1 MIGIPRVHTADPGSL
16 VIGSKLL
23 FLKLRQPDPKRPPTP
38 FDHIRTSAIHGPRP
52 TPSLDATTSPM
63 MLRVAAGLKT
73 RLTLDPTLAND
84 EVRLA
89 GIISEEFR
97 KSSRIASIPASL
109 RDDA

>member
-1 MIGIPRVHTADPGSL
+1 
-16 VIGSKLL
+16 
-23 FLKLRQPDPKRPPTP
+23 
-38 FDHIRTSAIHGPRP
+38 
-52 TPSLDATTSPM
+52 M